1 MIIKLLGAI
10 AAILVILM
18 SIFVILKV
26 NFEENKDKSIND
38 AEKFVGKWR
47 LINTEAGESDNEIP
61 DITEEP
67 DNFTDYETYEF
78 LYNGSYYHVANED
91 NISGVW
97 EINDSL
103 LILTVNE
110 SFGVLPVSY
119 DYVFSDDD
127 HKITLNLVDDPDN
140 FLEFEKVI
148 ND

>member
-1 MIIKLLGAI
+1 MMIKLLGAV
-10 AAILVILM
+10 AAILVIFM

-26 NFEENKDKSIND
+26 NFEENKDKSID
-38 AEKFVGKWR
+38 DSEKFAGIWR
-47 LINTEAGESDNEIP
+47 LINTGADESDDEIP

-78 LYNGSYYHVANED
+78 LYNGTYYHVVDED

-97 EINDSL
+97 KINDSL
-103 LILTVNE
+103 LILTVDE

>member
-1 MIIKLLGAI
+1 MMIKLLGAI
-10 AAILVILM
+10 AVILVIFM

-26 NFEENKDKSIND
+26 NFEENKDKIIND

-47 LINTEAGESDNEIP
+47 LINTEAVESDDEIP

-78 LYNGSYYHVANED
+78 LYNGTYYHALDED

-103 LILTVNE
+103 LVLTVDA

-119 DYVFSDDD
+119 EYVFSDDN
-127 HKITLNLVDDPDN
+127 HMITLNLIEDPEIS
-140 FLEFEKVI
+140 LEFEKIIV
-148 ND
+148 